1 MADYYWDESAS
12 ESDIE
17 KDQVVEWCIECQSQE
32 PMTTD
37 DDLCSCCFHQVEV
50 EHEGL
55 PSVFNDYW
63 LPSLEESQLIGCFK
77 SCDNPPPVYQSLN
90 NREDVTMKYLKRT
103 VEKEP
108 EIVYVELNNW
118 TELFE

>member
-17 KDQVVEWCIECQSQE
+17 KEQVLEWCIECQSQE
-32 PMTTD
+32 PMTKD
-37 DDLCSCCFHQVEV
+37 DELCSCCFHQVEV
-50 EHEGL
+50 MNEGL
-55 PSVFNDYW
+55 PSVFSDYW
-63 LPSLEESQLIGCFK
+63 RPTLESQLIGCCK

-90 NREDVTMKYLKRT
+90 NREDVIMKYLKNT
-103 VEKEP
+103 VQEDP
-108 EIVYVELNNW
+108 EVVVHVELNNW